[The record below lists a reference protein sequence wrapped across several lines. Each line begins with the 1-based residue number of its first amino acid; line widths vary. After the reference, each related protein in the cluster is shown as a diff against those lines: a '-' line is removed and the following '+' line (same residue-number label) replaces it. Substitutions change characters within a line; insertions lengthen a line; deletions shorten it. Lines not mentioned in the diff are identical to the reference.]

1 MYFSYFFLIL
11 ISQFCVFQ
19 GIQTG
24 VGICKPPWAPSHIN
38 STETWQE
45 CQPSKMSQWTDPS
58 SLLPTS
64 KDLVLC
70 LAQHNTVKKNSS
82 EHTYYNKLKLHQSQ
96 FQFCNF
102 KIVLKTSRMN
112 WVKNEW
118 KSLMIPSASLYFKHV
133 KFIAWL
139 LILING

>member
-1 MYFSYFFLIL
+1 MYFSFFFLIL
-11 ISQFCVFQ
+11 ISQLCVFQ

-24 VGICKPPWAPSHIN
+24 VGLCKPPWAPSHIN

-45 CQPSKMSQWTDPS
+45 CQPSKMSQWTDSS

-70 LAQHNTVKKNSS
+70 LAQHNTVKNSS
-82 EHTYYNKLKLHQSQ
+82 EHTYYNKLRLHQSQ
-96 FQFCNF
+96 FHFCNF

-118 KSLMIPSASLYFKHV
+118 KSLMIPSASLYCKHV
-133 KFIAWL
+133 KFIAWP
-139 LILING
+139 LISING

>member
-1 MYFSYFFLIL
+1 MADTGVLYFWSAFPGKPSNCKPQRPNILPRVQLSFLKQWWWYMYFSYFFLIL

-70 LAQHNTVKKNSS
+70 LAQYNTVKKTAVNI
-82 EHTYYNKLKLHQSQ
+82 H
-96 FQFCNF
+96 
-102 KIVLKTSRMN
+102 IIMN
-112 WVKNEW
+112 
-118 KSLMIPSASLYFKHV
+118 
-133 KFIAWL
+133 
-139 LILING
+139 